1 MRKKIKIKKMET
13 LTPKKSPTKGIEPK
27 NRKAIRE
34 YEYRLQL
41 INDDIQVAIKTKDNL
56 TKSNQLLNEQ
66 IEEEQFKLEELRAKQ
81 FENDNEENQEKSE
94 IQKEQGNEELNQTQE
109 KTFFGNLGNLE
120 AWEAQLRAQMEQI
133 KKQGQTMTHD
143 YTVQFQRRSTLRRQI
158 ESARENIIIQK
169 DQCTKFESDLAVAD
183 QEYVTQ
189 DEHLTELRE
198 SYFNLQQEY
207 ETRLAEFK
215 QCDDTIKQKLE
226 EEKKPLIE
234 EHNQLTQNL
243 EVLQRRFDQMQE
255 EEEKRRKETERQHQQ
270 QTSVS
275 SWLAYRSILLDKMK
289 KKRIQM
295 AKEQNSLT
303 KELHALEEINR
314 QYKALFG
321 NDDPGDGTGNLA
333 KAMVQA
339 EIDANAEKNKE
350 SKAETNA
357 ASQELEIEREYKQQ
371 LDDTLSQLE
380 KSFALFED
388 HKNAVFGALDEE
400 IEECEQD
407 GFLALLQSEKDEL
420 MVKYSK
426 Y

>member
-1 MRKKIKIKKMET
+1 MET
-13 LTPKKSPTKGIEPK
+13 LTPTKSPTKGTEPK

-34 YEYRLQL
+34 YEYRLKL
-41 INDDIQVAIKTKDNL
+41 INDDIRVAIQTKENL

-66 IEEEQFKLEELRAKQ
+66 IEEEQFKYEELVAKQ
-81 FENDNEENQEKSE
+81 FEFLNEENQENSKAQGDQDNE
-94 IQKEQGNEELNQTQE
+94 NQNQPKES
-109 KTFFGNLGNLE
+109 TFFGNLGNLE
-120 AWEAQLRAQMEQI
+120 AWEASLRAQMEQI
-133 KKQGQTMTHD
+133 KKQSQTMAHD

-198 SYFNLQQEY
+198 SQFNLQQDFER
-207 ETRLAEFK
+207 RLAEFK

-234 EHNQLTQNL
+234 ERDRLTQEL
-243 EVLQRRFDQMQE
+243 EAVQRRFEHIQME
-255 EEEKRRKETERQHQQ
+255 EEERRKQDERISEQM
-270 QTSVS
+270 TSVS
-275 SWLAYRSILLDKMK
+275 AWLAHRSILLDKMK

-303 KELHALEEINR
+303 KELSALEEINR

-321 NDDPGDGTGNLA
+321 NDDPGDGTGDLA

-339 EIDANAEKNKE
+339 EIDSNEEKEKVAENQ
-350 SKAETNA
+350 TNA
-357 ASQELEIEREYKQQ
+357 SCEELEIEKEYKQQ
-371 LDDTLSQLE
+371 LEETLEQLNR
-380 KSFALFED
+380 SYQLFED